1 MSDYGSSGMNRTV
14 VLGQASHTVYYNV
27 TGNNTTSTLQ
37 AAIVKALGSNTGII
51 ENNTLSM
58 ELSVFP
64 NPVTNNVKIAYTLNQ
79 SADVSI
85 TVLNVLG
92 EKVNTIYLGT
102 QAAGKQEYQLNVG
115 SLSKGIFFIKLN
127 AGEAT
132 ETTKISV
139 VH

>member
-1 MSDYGSSGMNRTV
+1 MNLTV
-14 VLGQASHTVYYNV
+14 VLGQASHTVYYSV
-27 TGNNTTSTLQ
+27 SGNNTTSTLQ

-51 ENNTLSM
+51 ENTNSKLG
-58 ELSVFP
+58 LGVFP
-64 NPVTNNVKIAYTLNQ
+64 SPVISDAKISYTLNQ

-92 EKVNTIYLGT
+92 EKVNTISLGT
-102 QAAGKQEYQLNVG
+102 QTAGKQEYQLNVG
-115 SLSKGIFFIKLN
+115 SFSKGIYFIKLS